1 MMLELVRVNV
11 YYRRFDSYGVSVP
24 VMFQEQFGV
33 ITVLYV
39 YTIPRVVYYKMID
52 D

>member
-1 MMLELVRVNV
+1 MLDLMWVNV

-24 VMFQEQFGV
+24 IMFQEQFGV
-33 ITVLYV
+33 ITVMYE
-39 YTIPRVVYYKMID
+39 YNFPRVVYYRMID

>member
-1 MMLELVRVNV
+1 MLDLMWVNV

-24 VMFQEQFGV
+24 IMVRELFVIISVMYAF
-33 ITVLYV
+33 
-39 YTIPRVVYYKMID
+39 TIPRVVYYRMID

>member
-1 MMLELVRVNV
+1 MLEMVWIKV

-24 VMFQEQFGV
+24 VMFRELFVV
-33 ITVLYV
+33 ITVMYA
-39 YTIPRVVYYKMID
+39 YTIPRVVYYRMID

>member
-1 MMLELVRVNV
+1 MLELVWVNV

-24 VMFQEQFGV
+24 IMFQEQFGV
-33 ITVLYV
+33 ITVMYAD
-39 YTIPRVVYYKMID
+39 TIPRAVYYRMID